1 MFSIRSP
8 RGSKES
14 RAWMGSAVQK
24 PDAAITETLPPG
36 LPTTLKR
43 PEEKAIRSF
52 KPWMIGN
59 DTIATL
65 LDNGWSLGVCCRDC
79 PRTIE
84 MKVEEIEARF
94 GAYRGLRLVDLLP
107 KLTCGAP
114 KGCGSTDMVLFPWK
128 EKPARTKL
136 KIEEAPAAELPF

>member
-1 MFSIRSP
+1 MFPIRSS
-8 RGSKES
+8 RDRKES
-14 RAWMGSAVQK
+14 SARMGSAVQK

-36 LPTTLKR
+36 QPTTLKR

-65 LDNGWSLGVCCRDC
+65 LDNDWSLGICCRHC

-84 MKVEEIEARF
+84 MKPEAIQQRF
-94 GAYRGLRLVDLLP
+94 GDYRALRLVDLLP
-107 KLTCGAP
+107 KLECGTE
-114 KGCGSTDMVLFPWK
+114 KGCGSKEMVLFPWK
-128 EKPARTKL
+128 EKPA
-136 KIEEAPAAELPF
+136 AAKPQVEKTPSPELPF

>member
-1 MFSIRSP
+1 M
-8 RGSKES
+8 
-14 RAWMGSAVQK
+14 QN
-24 PDAAITETLPPG
+24 PDPALTETLPPG

-43 PEEKAIRSF
+43 AEEKAIRSF

-65 LDNGWSLGVCCRDC
+65 LDNRWSLAICCRHC
-79 PRTIE
+79 PRTLE

-107 KLTCGAP
+107 KLECGTE
-114 KGCGSTDMVLFPWK
+114 KGCGSKDMVLFPWK
-128 EKPARTKL
+128 EKSAKS
-136 KIEEAPAAELPF
+136 KAEKPAADPTLF

>member
-1 MFSIRSP
+1 
-8 RGSKES
+8 
-14 RAWMGSAVQK
+14 MGSAVQK

-36 LPTTLKR
+36 LPTTLNR

-65 LDNGWSLGVCCRDC
+65 LDNGWSLGICCRHC
-79 PRTIE
+79 PRTLE

-94 GAYRGLRLVDLLP
+94 GAYRGLRLVNLLP
-107 KLTCGAP
+107 KLTCGEP

-128 EKPARTKL
+128 EKPARAKL
-136 KIEEAPAAELPF
+136 KAEEPPAAELPF

>member
-1 MFSIRSP
+1 MFPIRSA
-8 RGSKES
+8 RDRKES
-14 RAWMGSAVQK
+14 SARMGSAVQK
-24 PDAAITETLPPG
+24 PDAAITETLPPD

-65 LDNGWSLGVCCRDC
+65 LDNGWSLGICCRHC
-79 PRTIE
+79 PRTLE

-107 KLTCGAP
+107 KLTCGEP
-114 KGCGSTDMVLFPWK
+114 KGCGSSDMMLFPWK
-128 EKPARTKL
+128 EKPSLAKPKAEKDL
-136 KIEEAPAAELPF
+136 PSELPF